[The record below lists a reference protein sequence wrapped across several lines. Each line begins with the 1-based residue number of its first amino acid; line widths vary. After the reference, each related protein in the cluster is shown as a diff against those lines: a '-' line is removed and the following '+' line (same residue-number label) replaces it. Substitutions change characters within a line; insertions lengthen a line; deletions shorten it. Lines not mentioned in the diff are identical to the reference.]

1 MPIFE
6 YQCNSC
12 HHCFEKLVLSSQD
25 DEKPNCP
32 ECGHAEV
39 SKLMSCVSAF
49 DGAKSGFCKP
59 SGNSPFA

>member
-12 HHCFEKLVLSSQD
+12 RHCFEKLVMSSRD
-25 DEKPNCP
+25 DEKVSCP
-32 ECGHAEV
+32 ECGHTDV
-39 SKLMSCVSAF
+39 SKLISCVSAF

-59 SGNSPFA
+59 AGNSPFS